1 VAQKILRRPDVERA
15 TGLPRSTIYQRMAEG
30 TFPKPV
36 PLGGRSV
43 GWIEAEIA
51 DWQNHRQA
59 ERDNK
64 RGQSR
69 GQRRHQA
76 K

>member
-1 VAQKILRRPDVERA
+1 MAQTILRRPDVERA

-36 PLGGRSV
+36 SLGGRSV

-51 DWQNHRQA
+51 DWQNRRQA
-59 ERDNK
+59 ERDSK

-69 GQRRHQA
+69 GQRRNQD